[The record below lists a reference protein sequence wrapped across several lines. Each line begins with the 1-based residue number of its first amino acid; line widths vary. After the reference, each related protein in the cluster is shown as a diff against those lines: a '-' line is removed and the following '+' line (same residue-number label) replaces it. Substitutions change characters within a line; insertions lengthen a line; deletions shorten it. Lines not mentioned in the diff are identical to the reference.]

1 MIIAYI
7 LEDCYYSQMAN
18 DLLKKNK
25 IKFEKY
31 LIPQEDKIKNE
42 LKKKNKM
49 QTFPQIFYQEE
60 EDSKL
65 EKIGGYDELVLYF
78 DIKTH
83 VKENKLNKNFLKF
96 IIN

>member
-7 LEDCYYSQMAN
+7 LEDCYYSEMAN

-31 LIPQEDKIKNE
+31 LIPQDEKIKNE

-49 QTFPQIFYQEE
+49 QTFPQIFFQENE
-60 EDSKL
+60 NSKI
-65 EKIGGYDELVLYF
+65 EKIGGYDDLVQYI

-83 VKENKLNKNFLKF
+83 VKDNKLNKNFLKYIF
-96 IIN
+96 

>member
-7 LEDCYYSQMAN
+7 LEDCYYSEMAN

-25 IKFEKY
+25 IKYEKY
-31 LIPQEDKIKNE
+31 LIPQDEKIKNE

-49 QTFPQIFYQEE
+49 QTFPQIFFQENE
-60 EDSKL
+60 SSKI
-65 EKIGGYDELVLYF
+65 EKIGGYDDLVQYI

-83 VKENKLNKNFLKF
+83 VKDNKLNKNFLKYIF
-96 IIN
+96 

>member
-7 LEDCYYSQMAN
+7 LEDCYYSEMAN

-25 IKFEKY
+25 IKYEKY
-31 LIPQEDKIKNE
+31 LIPQDEKIKNE

-49 QTFPQIFYQEE
+49 QTFPQIFFQENE
-60 EDSKL
+60 NSKI
-65 EKIGGYDELVLYF
+65 EKIGGYDDLVQYI

-83 VKENKLNKNFLKF
+83 VKDNKLNKNFFKY
-96 IIN
+96 II

>member
-7 LEDCYYSQMAN
+7 LEDCYYSEMAN

-31 LIPQEDKIKNE
+31 LVPQDEKIKNE

-49 QTFPQIFYQEE
+49 QTFPQIFFQENE
-60 EDSKL
+60 NSKI
-65 EKIGGYDELVLYF
+65 EKIGGYDDLVQYI

-83 VKENKLNKNFLKF
+83 VKDNKLNKNFFKY
-96 IIN
+96 II

>member
-7 LEDCYYSQMAN
+7 LEDCYYSEMAN

-25 IKFEKY
+25 IKFEKH
-31 LIPQEDKIKNE
+31 LIQQDEKIKNE

-49 QTFPQIFYQEE
+49 QTFPQIFFQEN
-60 EDSKL
+60 DSSKI
-65 EKIGGYDELVLYF
+65 EKIGGYDDLVQYI

-83 VKENKLNKNFLKF
+83 IKDNKLNKNFLKY
-96 IIN
+96 II